1 MFKNFSK
8 KGRLFQLSGVI
19 DLRSCGNLSM
29 DNINELKEIFGE
41 NCFNEKMSA
50 LYIRTPES
58 VFITSEKTE
67 MVAGQE
73 NVFSRE
79 IYPDERAIE
88 GSLSEI
94 RFYIVE
100 ETTKTKSEAEEGET
114 IFEDPIAGKNY
125 IVVTD
130 LQSVRQGL

>member
-1 MFKNFSK
+1 MKHNHARHEDELLYTCSLCINVNNFNAVKLFKNFSK

-73 NVFSRE
+73 NIFSRE
-79 IYPDERAIE
+79 MP
-88 GSLSEI
+88 
-94 RFYIVE
+94 
-100 ETTKTKSEAEEGET
+100 
-114 IFEDPIAGKNY
+114 
-125 IVVTD
+125 
-130 LQSVRQGL
+130 